1 MEYIE
6 YRIELTSRQREV
18 LQLLVEGSS
27 NRAIA
32 NALTIAESTVEQH
45 VYAIFNKLGVDNRTA
60 AAVQAIRRRLVKDET
75 EEEKIEDSRHDKGHT
90 HE

>member
-6 YRIELTSRQREV
+6 YRVELTPRQREV
-18 LQLLVEGSS
+18 LQLLVEGAS

-60 AAVQAIRRRLVKDET
+60 AAVRALRLGLLE
-75 EEEKIEDSRHDKGHT
+75 IEDREDESAIKR
-90 HE
+90 

>member
-6 YRIELTSRQREV
+6 YRIELTPRQREV

-32 NALTIAESTVEQH
+32 RALTIAESTVEQH

-60 AAVQAIRRRLVKDET
+60 AAVRAIRLGLLESEDRKDET
-75 EEEKIEDSRHDKGHT
+75 AIKR
-90 HE
+90 